1 MISFCVSASLTAI
14 AFLAPPPSSSQAHA
28 STLASLQLAIPAI
41 APFSSRTNEPAE
53 LSRLADLA
61 RRDVSLATVASRTA
75 VDAAI
80 DWVLHKTPLAGADFS
95 PLMAA
100 AALYQKGDAPG
111 GDAIAA
117 HIDDPLQRLALEW
130 VALRAAPRET
140 GLPRLTAFLAAHPN
154 WPSRGFLVA
163 FREAMLYSERTH
175 PETIR
180 AAFAN
185 AGPTTPAGVLAV
197 ATVEQIGGHPD
208 KAAALVRKLWR
219 EEDLDGWLEGA
230 VLHDFGT
237 LLTAA
242 DHRARAER
250 LLYSERYSAAMR
262 AAGLAGAE
270 TTLLAQSW
278 TAAAHGALQP
288 KAFDALPAAVKNAPG
303 LLYARIQG
311 LRRADRVLEAS
322 LLMRNAPT
330 DPAKLGA
337 ADRWWDER
345 RMIAR
350 RLLDGGLS
358 KDAYRLCAGQAGGS
372 ATTRIDAA
380 FHAGWIALRFL
391 GDPKKAIEHFAVIAS
406 VAQGPLA
413 AARGAY
419 WQGRAAEQAKMIDE
433 AKAHYERAASYPVA
447 YYGQLSAERLERPPL
462 LHTPTLVARARDR
475 DDATQVAELLYDAK
489 LTPFARALA
498 IDAARSYNDEAQ
510 LAAMAGVVARVADA
524 STSVEIGKQA
534 MMRGFSLDEASF
546 PTFGVPQFEPLV
558 GSADLPLVYSVAR
571 QESEFAA
578 SAASGVGARG
588 LMQLMPATAR
598 DTARRAGVAFD
609 PARLIADPSFNTQLG
624 AAFLG
629 QLLNDEGGSAILAL
643 AAYNAGGG
651 RVQQWIDAYGDPR
664 LPNVDPID
672 WVERIPFDETRDY
685 VQRVMEN
692 WGVYRLRF
700 DESAANAAGR
710 LARAGE

>member
-1 MISFCVSASLTAI
+1 
-14 AFLAPPPSSSQAHA
+14 
-28 STLASLQLAIPAI
+28 
-41 APFSSRTNEPAE
+41 
-53 LSRLADLA
+53 
-61 RRDVSLATVASRTA
+61 
-75 VDAAI
+75 
-80 DWVLHKTPLAGADFS
+80 
-95 PLMAA
+95 
-100 AALYQKGDAPG
+100 
-111 GDAIAA
+111 
-117 HIDDPLQRLALEW
+117 
-130 VALRAAPRET
+130 
-140 GLPRLTAFLAAHPN
+140 
-154 WPSRGFLVA
+154 
-163 FREAMLYSERTH
+163 
-175 PETIR
+175 
-180 AAFAN
+180 
-185 AGPTTPAGVLAV
+185 
-197 ATVEQIGGHPD
+197 
-208 KAAALVRKLWR
+208 
-219 EEDLDGWLEGA
+219 
-230 VLHDFGT
+230 
-237 LLTAA
+237 
-242 DHRARAER
+242 
-250 LLYSERYSAAMR
+250 
-262 AAGLAGAE
+262 
-270 TTLLAQSW
+270 
-278 TAAAHGALQP
+278 
-288 KAFDALPAAVKNAPG
+288 
-303 LLYARIQG
+303 
-311 LRRADRVLEAS
+311 
-322 LLMRNAPT
+322 
-330 DPAKLGA
+330 
-337 ADRWWDER
+337 
-345 RMIAR
+345 
-350 RLLDGGLS
+350 
-358 KDAYRLCAGQAGGS
+358 
-372 ATTRIDAA
+372 
-380 FHAGWIALRFL
+380 LRFL

-578 SAASGVGARG
+578 GAASGVGARG

-651 RVQQWIDAYGDPR
+651 RVQQWIEAYGDPR